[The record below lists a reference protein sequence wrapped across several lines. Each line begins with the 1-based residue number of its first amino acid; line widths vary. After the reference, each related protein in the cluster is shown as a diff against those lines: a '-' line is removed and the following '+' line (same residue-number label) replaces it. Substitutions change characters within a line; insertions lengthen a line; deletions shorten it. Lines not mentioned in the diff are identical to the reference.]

1 MSGVSPR
8 WPAFSMVLIFIISS
22 GTPVIADGVGLL
34 DASIHIDWLDD
45 DGNGE
50 AEHAYIIEFSEA
62 PIPSDW
68 KVEVAHSDSNG
79 TSLGNWTF
87 RWGDANYSLEP
98 VNSTHFR
105 IVAPTNISFGDSIE
119 IEVWME
125 SGESPSI
132 TRTVDVTIWNQPIAD
147 HEITVTTDWSLRHQ
161 IENQSS
167 EEYLLEFTGQGW
179 QQRSDGLL
187 IHDELGS
194 GTLTID
200 E

>member
-22 GTPVIADGVGLL
+22 SALVIADGVGLP
-34 DASIHIDWLDD
+34 DASIHIDWLDE
-45 DGNGE
+45 DGDGE

-68 KVEVAHSDSNG
+68 KIEVSHSDSNG

-105 IVAPTNISFGDSIE
+105 IAVSYTHLTLPT
-119 IEVWME
+119 
-125 SGESPSI
+125 
-132 TRTVDVTIWNQPIAD
+132 IA
-147 HEITVTTDWSLRHQ
+147 
-161 IENQSS
+161 
-167 EEYLLEFTGQGW
+167 
-179 QQRSDGLL
+179 
-187 IHDELGS
+187 
-194 GTLTID
+194 
-200 E
+200 